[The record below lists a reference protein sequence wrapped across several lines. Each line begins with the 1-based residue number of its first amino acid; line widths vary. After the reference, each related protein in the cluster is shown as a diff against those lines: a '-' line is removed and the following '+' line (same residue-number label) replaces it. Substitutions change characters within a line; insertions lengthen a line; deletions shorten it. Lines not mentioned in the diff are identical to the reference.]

1 MNPSYPGHYPT
12 LGYYKVRGL
21 KNRNAD
27 IPYYVVIPAKAGLP
41 VAVATPTGIL
51 ALSGVSGCQPPFT
64 RGQALR
70 GNDEW
75 VEGVVVLTTDPLVC
89 SQNERG

>member
-1 MNPSYPGHYPT
+1 MLAFLTT
-12 LGYYKVRGL
+12 LSFPRLRAEALRRAG
-21 KNRNAD
+21 
-27 IPYYVVIPAKAGLP
+27 AKAGLP
-41 VAVATPTGIL
+41 VAVATPTGIQ

-75 VEGVVVLTTDPLVC
+75 VEGVVALTTGLLVG